1 MNTFTVQWINRLD
14 QFNSTTFDLIITHD
28 QSIIPSQRIGKKYKI
43 VDNYEEINPLF
54 LETRAQEEIDRI
66 VTDWNTENPV

>member
-28 QSIIPSQRIGKKYKI
+28 QSIIPRQRIGKKYKI